1 MYENE
6 QNEREILQWRLV
18 HNWYQEQLWVQL
30 TILTC
35 PILNLDRR
43 KTLQQLAQGLE
54 EVLPSE
60 KIMMYKFFR
69 TCTPEEE
76 FINLNFQANLNDRKL
91 RQNFIKNQNY
101 LV

>member
-60 KIMMYKFFR
+60 IN
-69 TCTPEEE
+69 
-76 FINLNFQANLNDRKL
+76 INLQLL
-91 RQNFIKNQNY
+91 QLIKINKAD
-101 LV
+101 